1 MSIRYSYMIGVAL
14 ICGSCGRSDEKRS
27 SLEQTRAA
35 IEVRDA
41 WREELKPVEITASGA
56 ITGADRIGVR
66 LTSDGK
72 TDFHSF
78 VGTPE
83 CFKPEQP
90 SLMADTASV
99 VSACWPLSSSD
110 TLSLTA
116 PFSDRIFGY
125 ESGRTVGARLSLQM
139 KFQSSMA
146 LLRFCFESDNLSDV
160 LESLTLK
167 GEYVATR
174 GKYIPYN
181 GKWIEKSGEGMPLGI
196 DADCLANSGRSH
208 DFYLIPCDAASDIIL
223 SAMVNGKEYLLKTK
237 IPPLSAGSMTQIN
250 LKTDKTGQLLPKSS
264 WVDNQYKRDLR
275 KVAVVDTIKT
285 GHYLR
290 KDGLV
295 VAKRDTMTVAVVFQ
309 TDGRHGKAVA
319 IEDAPGTFS
328 FGNKSLSSG
337 TIFGSIDGQRNEGI
351 INETASSEEERLIY
365 KPDMPYPKTTAFGNT
380 DGAGLTSLLLN
391 KNGGKDEGAMLNA
404 VERHHGSYVPTLA
417 EMAQTYYL
425 LQSYS
430 HSNLSEL
437 IEPFTGEYLTC
448 SESSDHNYYGIEMS
462 KGIVMSNYS
471 KQYAKLKLR
480 LFYLF

>member
-1 MSIRYSYMIGVAL
+1 MSSYYYIIGLAL
-14 ICGSCGRSDEKRS
+14 MCASCGGSEEKRP

-56 ITGADRIGVR
+56 IGGADRIGVR
-66 LTSDGK
+66 LSSDGQ
-72 TDFHSF
+72 TNFLAF
-78 VGTPE
+78 VGTSG

-90 SLMADTASV
+90 SLMTDTASA
-99 VSACWPLSSSD
+99 VSACWPLSQTD

-116 PFSDRIFGY
+116 PFSDRIFGF
-125 ESGRTVGARLSLQM
+125 ETGRSVSATLSLQM

-146 LLRFCFESDNLSDV
+146 LLRFCFESDNLTDI

-167 GEYVATR
+167 GESVLTH

-181 GKWIEKSGEGMPLGI
+181 GKWIEKSGEGMPVGI
-196 DADCLANSGRSH
+196 NVDCLVNSGRNH
-208 DFYLIPCDAASDIIL
+208 DFYLIPCDAASDIVL

-237 IPPLSAGSMTQIN
+237 VPPLSAGSMTQIN
-250 LKTDKTGQLLPKSS
+250 LKIESNGQLLPKSS
-264 WVDNQYKRDLR
+264 WVDNERKTDLR
-275 KVAVVDTIKT
+275 KVATVDTVRT

-290 KDGLV
+290 KDGLI

-309 TDGRHGKAVA
+309 TDGKHGKAIA
-319 IEDAPGTFS
+319 IEDAAGTFS
-328 FGNKSLSSG
+328 FGNKNLSCG
-337 TIFGSIDGQRNEGI
+337 TIFGTIDGHRTEGV
-351 INETASSEEERLIY
+351 INEATSSEDERLIY
-365 KPDMPYPKTTAFGNT
+365 KPDMPYPVTTAFGNT

-391 KNGGKDEGAMLNA
+391 KKGGKDEGSMMNA
-404 VERHHGSYVPTLA
+404 IERHHGSYIPTLA
-417 EMAQTYYL
+417 EMAQIYYL
-425 LQSYS
+425 LQPYS
-430 HSNLSEL
+430 NANITEL
-437 IEPFTGEYLTC
+437 IEPFSGEYLTC

-462 KGIVMSNYS
+462 KGVVMPNYS

>member
-1 MSIRYSYMIGVAL
+1 MIGVAL
-14 ICGSCGRSDEKRS
+14 ICASCGRSDEKRP

-35 IEVRDA
+35 IEVRAA
-41 WREELKPVEITASGA
+41 WRDELKPVEIVASEA

-72 TDFHSF
+72 TDFLTF
-78 VGTPE
+78 IGTPD

-90 SLMADTASV
+90 SLMADTASA

-116 PFSDRIFGY
+116 PFSDRIFGF

-146 LLRFCFESDNLSDV
+146 LLRFCFESDNLTDV
-160 LESLTLK
+160 LKSLTLK

-181 GKWIEKSGEGMPLGI
+181 GKWIEKSGEGMPVGI
-196 DADCLANSGRSH
+196 DADCLVNGGRSH
-208 DFYLIPCDAASDIIL
+208 DFYLIPCDTASDIVL
-223 SAMVNGKEYLLKTK
+223 SAVVNGKEYLLKTK
-237 IPPLSAGSMTQIN
+237 IPPLTAGSMTQLN
-250 LKTDKTGQLLPKSS
+250 LSMDKAGQLLPKSS
-264 WVDNQYKRDLR
+264 WVDNGRKTDLR
-275 KVAVVDTIKT
+275 KVAVVDTVKT

-319 IEDAPGTFS
+319 IEDVPGTFC
-328 FGNKSLSSG
+328 FGDKNLTSG
-337 TIFGSIDGQRNEGI
+337 IIFGTIDGQRNEGI
-351 INETASSEEERLIY
+351 INDSSSSEDERLIY
-365 KPDMPYPKTTAFGNT
+365 KSEIPYSESTAFGHKN
-380 DGAGLTSLLLN
+380 GAELTSRLLN
-391 KNGGKDEGAMLNA
+391 KKRGEEDGTMLA
-404 VERHHGSYVPTLA
+404 EVEKHHCSYIPTVA
-417 EMAQTYYL
+417 EMAQLFFLFQPYAH
-425 LQSYS
+425 S
-430 HSNLSEL
+430 HFPEL
-437 IEPFTGEYLTC
+437 IEPFNGEYLTC
-448 SESSDHNYYGIEMS
+448 SESSGHNFYGIEMG